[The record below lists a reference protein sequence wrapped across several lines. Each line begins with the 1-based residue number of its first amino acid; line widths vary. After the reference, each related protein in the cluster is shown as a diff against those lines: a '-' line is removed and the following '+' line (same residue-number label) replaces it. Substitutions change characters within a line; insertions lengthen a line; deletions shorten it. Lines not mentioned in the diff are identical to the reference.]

1 MMQIMKYI
9 ILILI
14 FAIST
19 YIGILMS
26 KRYSYRE
33 MELKEFK
40 KILNAIKT
48 KIKFTYEP
56 LAEIFED
63 ISKNT
68 ISSISNILKNTSQKM
83 KTMRAEIAWNESI
96 EEGNL
101 NINEEDK
108 NIIKGF
114 SKMLRQN
121 RCGRTS

>member
-68 ISSISNILKNTSQKM
+68 TSSISNILKNTSQKM

-114 SKMLRQN
+114 SKMLR
-121 RCGRTS
+121 